1 MPIEVSVSPDF
12 QHIFFLLFGKNLEN
26 IIGLNKAGVDLML
39 LHGEMRPEW
48 KRQCLEPGWSG
59 DQP

>member
-1 MPIEVSVSPDF
+1 M
-12 QHIFFLLFGKNLEN
+12 
-26 IIGLNKAGVDLML
+26 AGVDLML
-39 LHGEMRPEW
+39 LHREMRPEW